1 MAVAATSPAKG
12 VVDVAYVACEG
23 VAFYIHVPLKSAQL
37 AHYSILLSPILKLRN
52 PDLGMFRSAGCYNER
67 GFGVRQRGGFGRIR
81 GAVLLGNSTVELWE
95 YDVPEPRL
103 GRRWCG

>member
-52 PDLGMFRSAGCYNER
+52 PDLALLAMLLICLVLVVVAALLILER
-67 GFGVRQRGGFGRIR
+67 FGQH
-81 GAVLLGNSTVELWE
+81 
-95 YDVPEPRL
+95 
-103 GRRWCG
+103 

>member
-23 VAFYIHVPLKSAQL
+23 VAFYIQVPLKSAQL

-52 PDLGMFRSAGCYNER
+52 PDLAIARHLSWER
-67 GFGVRQRGGFGRIR
+67 LKESVFLAQSLRQGLKVVN
-81 GAVLLGNSTVELWE
+81 AQ
-95 YDVPEPRL
+95 
-103 GRRWCG
+103 

>member
-23 VAFYIHVPLKSAQL
+23 VAFYIQVPLKSAQL

-52 PDLGMFRSAGCYNER
+52 PDLALLAMLLICLVLVVVAALLILER
-67 GFGVRQRGGFGRIR
+67 FGQH
-81 GAVLLGNSTVELWE
+81 
-95 YDVPEPRL
+95 
-103 GRRWCG
+103 

>member
-23 VAFYIHVPLKSAQL
+23 VAFYIQVPLKSAQL

-52 PDLGMFRSAGCYNER
+52 PD
-67 GFGVRQRGGFGRIR
+67 
-81 GAVLLGNSTVELWE
+81 
-95 YDVPEPRL
+95 
-103 GRRWCG
+103 

>member
-23 VAFYIHVPLKSAQL
+23 VAFYIQVPLKSAQL

-52 PDLGMFRSAGCYNER
+52 PDLASGMSR
-67 GFGVRQRGGFGRIR
+67 
-81 GAVLLGNSTVELWE
+81 NSCTSGELW
-95 YDVPEPRL
+95 
-103 GRRWCG
+103 

>member
-52 PDLGMFRSAGCYNER
+52 PDLVHLSGQELMGIYM
-67 GFGVRQRGGFGRIR
+67 GVSGDNWY
-81 GAVLLGNSTVELWE
+81 V
-95 YDVPEPRL
+95 
-103 GRRWCG
+103 

>member
-52 PDLGMFRSAGCYNER
+52 PDLDEVYEPQPLVNHLLRTQGCPSKKQPR
-67 GFGVRQRGGFGRIR
+67 VTQVVFAQ
-81 GAVLLGNSTVELWE
+81 AEL
-95 YDVPEPRL
+95 
-103 GRRWCG
+103 